1 MLLPSPSTQASL
13 SVIFP
18 ERHKIEK
25 VQLDRVPACLE
36 KRVGW
41 GTWLCP
47 ASPRPLSVPV
57 YFVPQESHS
66 KKLARLPRPLMCC
79 VKPRLPKWHRIEDS
93 NGSERVSFLFLKY
106 KHTNTSS
113 QVTKLKTGMGIC
125 QLVCYCRNG
134 NWNWVSWQLFWICC
148 SNGHWHWHWTAFLH
162 FCPSI
167 RMLSPL
173 SSHALVSGGRCLV

>member
-1 MLLPSPSTQASL
+1 MPWYHKLNNTMWMLLPSPSTQASL

-41 GTWLCP
+41 GTWQCP
-47 ASPRPLSVPV
+47 ATPRPLSVPV

-106 KHTNTSS
+106 KHTNTNTQIQTHKYKFTSD
-113 QVTKLKTGMGIC
+113 QIED
-125 QLVCYCRNG
+125 RNG
-134 NWNWVSWQLFWICC
+134 NLP
-148 SNGHWHWHWTAFLH
+148 A
-162 FCPSI
+162 
-167 RMLSPL
+167 
-173 SSHALVSGGRCLV
+173 CLLLQEW

>member
-1 MLLPSPSTQASL
+1 M
-13 SVIFP
+13 
-18 ERHKIEK
+18 
-25 VQLDRVPACLE
+25 
-36 KRVGW
+36 GW
-41 GTWLCP
+41 GTWLGVQP
-47 ASPRPLSVPV
+47 APDRSQSLSISCLRNPTAKSWLGFPDPWCVVSSPDYPSDTELKTGMGVNEWAFS
-57 YFVPQESHS
+57 F
-66 KKLARLPRPLMCC
+66 
-79 VKPRLPKWHRIEDS
+79 S
-93 NGSERVSFLFLKY
+93 NTNTQIQILKC

-113 QVTKLKTGMGIC
+113 QVRELKTGMGIC